1 MKKMTKCENKSV
13 AIYEYPLNARDGM
26 QAWKKM
32 DLSSKTSSI
41 HYFWASSTS
50 FVSRFHSEW
59 FYDEKKPLFL
69 KARVHYVRDT
79 RFNLCPERNFTDY
92 C

>member
-1 MKKMTKCENKSV
+1 
-13 AIYEYPLNARDGM
+13 M

-79 RFNLCPERNFTDY
+79 RFVSRAKFYGLLLEIEKIKIIPQPVAKFNKNG
-92 C
+92 